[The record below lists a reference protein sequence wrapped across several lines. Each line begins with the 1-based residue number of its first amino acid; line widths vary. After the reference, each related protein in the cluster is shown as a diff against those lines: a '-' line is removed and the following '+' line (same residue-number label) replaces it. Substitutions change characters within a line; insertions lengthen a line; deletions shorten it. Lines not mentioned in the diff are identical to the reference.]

1 LQALAFDAA
10 EHHRAETAI
19 ADRQRFG
26 PVRERGW
33 RGVPEAQGLSM
44 RMKNHNAAEDSNESE
59 LSFHERVRACSKSGG
74 FSAAFMMWRMK
85 TSWS

>member
-1 LQALAFDAA
+1 
-10 EHHRAETAI
+10 
-19 ADRQRFG
+19 
-26 PVRERGW
+26 
-33 RGVPEAQGLSM
+33 M
-44 RMKNHNAAEDSNESE
+44 RMKNNDAADDSNESE